1 MGILSSPWLDW
12 FQEVV
17 EPEFTRNQI
26 RFTPSAKEVCLV
38 VLKGQLQDGSVHD
51 AQDLLRLLRQFT
63 VSDLVSL
70 YIIKYGQKDVN
81 VNRACVGLETFTTSG
96 YGFVRSANDDS
107 SSPVH
112 PGYACVRLR
121 PISPSGSRVDFGA
134 DINTMEI
141 ISG

>member
-38 VLKGQLQDGSVHD
+38 VLKGQLQDGLVHD

-70 YIIKYGQKDVN
+70 YIIKYGHKDVN
-81 VNRACVGLETFTTSG
+81 VNRA
-96 YGFVRSANDDS
+96 VRWLGDLHDQW
-107 SSPVH
+107 
-112 PGYACVRLR
+112 VRIREERL
-121 PISPSGSRVDFGA
+121 
-134 DINTMEI
+134 
-141 ISG
+141 